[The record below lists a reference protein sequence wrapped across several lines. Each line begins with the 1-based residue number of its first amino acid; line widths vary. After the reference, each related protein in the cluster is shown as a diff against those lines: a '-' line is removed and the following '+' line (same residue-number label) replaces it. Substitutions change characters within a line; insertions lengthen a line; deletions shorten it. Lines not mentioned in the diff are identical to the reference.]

1 MMSVDFCQGRPTH
14 SGMDAGDMLTM
25 VVHGPEPF
33 DCGDVGRLLSSLG
46 NMRIIVAGV
55 MGRTAAEESGLPCE
69 CCGVPPSQVLARLD
83 SPAFLLNRGKTP
95 ESGQVFGEIVAGRLG
110 RGLVHVECTPGV
122 VICWNG
128 GDAALA
134 ARLAALL
141 GYTVRRGRAALPD
154 CGQVREVRGCV
165 PGEPVFV
172 NGTVIGQATAGTVV
186 LRERDGTVEAVSGLR
201 VKPHGLEKL
210 ARSGPVSLAHAW
222 CKSGQIRQCP
232 PAQGGH
238 VQEKG
243 RVVVLDHCG
252 HCFYDLLTP
261 DTCGILAIGDDT
273 TAVAGHIAGHL
284 GIPVL
289 GVTDGDRD
297 GVVGGT
303 FATGSVVIAV
313 TTGRDDEVGREIA
326 GTVRDGDIEWDEWV
340 TGALGMVDG
349 RAEITLDLRRRS

>member
-1 MMSVDFCQGRPTH
+1 
-14 SGMDAGDMLTM
+14 MDAGDMLTM

-46 NMRIIVAGV
+46 KMRIVVAGV

-69 CCGVPPSQVLARLD
+69 CCGVPPSQVLGRID
-83 SPAFLLNRGKTP
+83 GPAFLLNRGKTP
-95 ESGQVFGEIVAGRLG
+95 ESGRIFGGIVAGRLG
-110 RGLVHVECTPGV
+110 RGLVHVECTPGTI
-122 VICWNG
+122 ICWNG
-128 GDAALA
+128 GDTVLA
-134 ARLAALL
+134 AHLAAAL
-141 GYTVRRGRAALPD
+141 GYTVEKDRSAPLDG
-154 CGQVREVRGCV
+154 GQVREIRGCI

-186 LRERDGTVEAVSGLR
+186 LRERGGTVETVSGLR

-210 ARSGPVSLAHAW
+210 ARSGPVSLARAW
-222 CKSGQIRQCP
+222 CKSGQIRQRP
-232 PAQGGH
+232 PTQGG
-238 VQEKG
+238 KAPDRG

-252 HCFYDLLTP
+252 HHFYDLLTP

-273 TAVAGHIAGHL
+273 TTVAGHIASHL

-303 FATGSVVIAV
+303 FPAGSVVLAV

-326 GTVRDGDIEWDEWV
+326 GTVQDGDTRWSEWV
-340 TGALGMVDG
+340 ARALRIVEG
-349 RAEITLDLRRRS
+349 RARIVLDQRRRS